1 MKLLTRREGRAIAA
15 ALLVLSIAA
24 SAVTSHADAT
34 TRGCTHRVL
43 ILAAMP
49 LELNPLISRA
59 TIDPSQ
65 TVRIDDRT
73 FFVGK
78 LAGADVVLAMTGI
91 GLVNAEQTATTAFEH
106 FSCSFKA
113 AMFSGVAGSR
123 HNIGDVAI
131 PRRWTRDDGE
141 TWTGVDRAML
151 TIARRLQ
158 GTTVPLAQDLPLGDA
173 ACLCPG
179 VDAPT
184 PVHLNQTPKV
194 VVGGDG
200 MSYDTY
206 GDKALPCVPGGGD
219 VAGCA
224 PCLLPSGSL
233 QDAAAFAAHAPSLLD
248 PGFIQAFLQPPAATT
263 ADRDAQDEETAAVA
277 QVARAYRVPFLGIRA
292 VSDGEGDPL
301 NLPGFPAQFFVYRQ
315 LAGNNAAT
323 VTLAFLQ
330 AWNSMGRPT
339 AS

>member
-1 MKLLTRREGRAIAA
+1 
-15 ALLVLSIAA
+15 
-24 SAVTSHADAT
+24 
-34 TRGCTHRVL
+34 
-43 ILAAMP
+43 MP

-158 GTTVPLAQDLPLGDA
+158 GTTVPLAQDLPFGDA

-301 NLPGFPAQFFVYRQ
+301 SLPGFPAQFFVYRQ

-330 AWNSMGRPT
+330 AWNAMGRPT